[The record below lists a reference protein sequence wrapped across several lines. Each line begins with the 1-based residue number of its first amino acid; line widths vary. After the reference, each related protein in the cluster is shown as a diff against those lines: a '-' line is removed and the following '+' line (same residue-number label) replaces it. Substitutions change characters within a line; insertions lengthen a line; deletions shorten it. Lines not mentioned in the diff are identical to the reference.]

1 MANPHRLLV
10 SLFIALGLMGA
21 ALGVTLEPHVAKGE
35 IKVIFPPDRAA
46 LPCGEF
52 DVIALAERAT
62 LEVDG
67 RAQQWEA
74 FAPPLRVA
82 KVKLAPGQHE
92 LRIGTRQVKFAV
104 NDKAEKTQNPPG
116 WDLYRSHPIRDEQRC
131 AACHRTSQRDG
142 QTVVGE
148 PHPTTSCLECHTT
161 IDFEAKH
168 SHPLEPLK
176 PCSMCHALHGSP
188 RPSLLKAPVKKLC
201 AECHES

>member
-1 MANPHRLLV
+1 MANPHRVLV
-10 SLFIALGLMGA
+10 SLFIALGLVCA
-21 ALGVTLEPHVAKGE
+21 TLGITSEQRVTKSE
-35 IKVIFPPDRAA
+35 IKVIFPPDQTA
-46 LPCGEF
+46 LLSGEF
-52 DVIALAERAT
+52 DVIALAEQAT

-67 RAQQWEA
+67 RAQKWEA

-92 LRIGTRQVKFAV
+92 LRIGTRRVKFAIS
-104 NDKAEKTQNPPG
+104 DKAEKTQGPQA
-116 WDLYRSHPIRDEQRC
+116 WETYHSHPVRDEKRC
-131 AACHRTSQRDG
+131 AACHKTSQRDG

-148 PHPTTSCLECHTT
+148 PHPTTSCLECHNT

-188 RPSLLKAPVKKLC
+188 RPSLLKAPIKKLC